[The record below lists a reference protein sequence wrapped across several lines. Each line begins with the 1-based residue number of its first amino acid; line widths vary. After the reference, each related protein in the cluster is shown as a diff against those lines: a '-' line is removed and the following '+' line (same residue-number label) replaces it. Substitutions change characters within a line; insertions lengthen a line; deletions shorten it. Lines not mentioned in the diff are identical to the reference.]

1 MEEER
6 SLKKFKRLPAAKRNC
21 FDLLEE
27 NVSRQHDLLLQMHNA
42 LIKDCQL
49 VQGNEQMIRD
59 LGKFQDRVLEAVRDL
74 IERCH
79 WQRPPCW
86 AGATLLEH

>member
-6 SLKKFKRLPAAKRNC
+6 SLKTYVQLPSPRRDC
-21 FDLLEE
+21 FDFLEE

-59 LGKFQDRVLEAVRDL
+59 LGKFQDRVLEAVREL

-79 WQRPPCW
+79 GQRPPCW
-86 AGATLLEH
+86 AGGSLLEH